1 MSSASFQPEMDD
13 ISLEEAVALG
23 HDHRGPCAIASG
35 NGREA
40 VRRAIAA
47 RVSGMS
53 LVDAAVE
60 GVAVAEDDP
69 NDVSVGF
76 GGLPNADGVVECD
89 ACVMDSVEHAVGA
102 VGALRGIRHASKV
115 ALAVMRHSPHS
126 LLAGDGA
133 LAFARSHG
141 FVEENLLTDR
151 ARQAWERWRDGQGSE
166 RLSDEDR
173 WELGDTHGAG
183 PAAFESTTGTI
194 HLAICDDDRHLAACT
209 TTSGL
214 SFKHPGRM
222 GDSPLCGA
230 GIYLEDGIGSAGCTG
245 RGESALD
252 TCASFDVV
260 RQMERGADPTDACLR
275 VLRRVVRLTK
285 SPRLRDDHGRPSFNI
300 TLYALRADGAFG
312 AASMWS
318 GYRYCVHN
326 GSRARV
332 LPAAYLFLRA
342 EG

>member
-1 MSSASFQPEMDD
+1 MSSDPFKPEMDD
-13 ISLEEAVALG
+13 ITLDEAIALG

-40 VRRAIAA
+40 VRRATVA
-47 RVSGMS
+47 RGNGRP

-60 GVAVAEDDP
+60 GVMAAEDDP

-76 GGLPNADGVVECD
+76 GGLPNAEGVVECD
-89 ACVMDSVEHAVGA
+89 ACVMDGATHAVGA
-102 VGALRGIRHASKV
+102 VGALRGIRHASRV
-115 ALAVMRHSPHS
+115 ALAVLRHSPHS
-126 LLAGDGA
+126 LLAGEGA
-133 LAFARSHG
+133 LAFAKAQG
-141 FVEENLLTDR
+141 FAEEDLLTDR
-151 ARQAWERWRDGQGSE
+151 SREAWDRWRGGQDGK

-183 PAAFESTTGTI
+183 PAGFETTTGTI
-194 HLAICDDDRHLAACT
+194 HLSICDDDGHLAACT

-214 SFKHPGRM
+214 SFKHPGRV

-260 RQMERGADPTDACLR
+260 RQMERGLNPTDACLHVLQR
-275 VLRRVVRLTK
+275 VARLTK
-285 SPRLRDDHGRPSFNI
+285 APRLLDDHGRPSFNI

-312 AASMWS
+312 CAAIWS

-326 GSRARV
+326 GSRVRV
-332 LPAAYLFLRA
+332 LPAAHLFSRA